1 MSGSRRSD
9 GSVCKLRRDA
19 ADLII
24 LLRVSVGKN
33 YTLLF
38 GLPGMQRECRDVSDV
53 RSVCR
58 YTLTI
63 EKHDVHANANREIR
77 EKL

>member
-1 MSGSRRSD
+1 
-9 GSVCKLRRDA
+9 
-19 ADLII
+19 
-24 LLRVSVGKN
+24 
-33 YTLLF
+33 
-38 GLPGMQRECRDVSDV
+38 MQRECRDVSDV

-77 EKL
+77 EKLWCWGKPDVAVSTEGQTVGPDDRKHDASHRLLLAAEA